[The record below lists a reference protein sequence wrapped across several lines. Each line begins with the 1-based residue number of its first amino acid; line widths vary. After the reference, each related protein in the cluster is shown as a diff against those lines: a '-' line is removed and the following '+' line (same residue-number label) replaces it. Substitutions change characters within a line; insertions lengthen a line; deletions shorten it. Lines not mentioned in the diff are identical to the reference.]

1 MDRREGV
8 RILTQR
14 GWLSKTPGDFRNA
27 LLSRC
32 AWNSLEAGTSITI
45 GGEEVGD
52 LVGLACGTVELTT
65 VLGPSETPMMHLG
78 HGVFWLGYGPIISSQ
93 PRRISATARSK
104 VWLASVP
111 QTAVLRLLRDRPD
124 WWRHLLL
131 LALEYGDIAINI
143 AADLL
148 IRDSERRCAATLLR
162 LGGCRFSTTADATP
176 IEIPVTQDSLAAAAN
191 LSRNTAGTVLRKLA
205 ASGLI
210 EIGYRGIIVIEPTA
224 MRAFVDEG
232 APIRFNSQP

>member
-14 GWLSKTPGDFRNA
+14 GWLSKTPGDFRTA

-32 AWNSLEAGTSITI
+32 GWNSLGAGTSITI
-45 GGEEVGD
+45 GGDEVGD
-52 LVGLACGTVELTT
+52 LVGLACGTIELTT

-93 PRRISATARSK
+93 PRRISATARSE

-111 QTAVLRLLRDRPD
+111 QAEVLRLLRDRPD

-162 LGGCRFSTTADATP
+162 LGGCRFPNPEDATP
-176 IEIPVTQDSLAAAAN
+176 IEILVTQDGLAAAAN
-191 LSRNTAGTVLRKLA
+191 LSRNTTGTVLRKLA